1 MALPFALGRW
11 RWQVVAFG
19 VGLGGGYCTP
29 PNQHDVSVANSLFPF
44 TSGRIFELST
54 GLACVFKFS
63 VFICVPRARSY
74 YALPRKVRNSGL
86 KVRNSGLKVRNSGL
100 KVKQKQLDESP
111 LKVRNSGLKVK
122 QKQLDESP
130 LKVRN
135 SGLKV
140 KQKQLD
146 ESLTERSL
154 SHAKD
159 SKNSP

>member
-44 TSGRIFELST
+44 TSSRIFELST

-74 YALPRKVRNSGL
+74 YALPR

-159 SKNSP
+159 SKNCP